1 MKKELPF
8 IGLVL
13 VVHLALGYLYQLSN
27 GIICFTELSF
37 LAIGGILFWTALYR
51 PLKKMTLK
59 LVGSEALTNK
69 KLIGLSGV
77 GLLTSVLNLFFCQLF
92 LVAGFSFL
100 FNCES
105 PSFNTLTASLT
116 NNVAGNLL
124 CYMALI
130 ATFVRDRER
139 LPVPTA
145 ANDLPPE
152 TSRFVLLQHQNIFV
166 RVPLKTISHINV
178 SHNAITIHT
187 KERRYVKYQSLKA
200 FQEELNC
207 VHFQRVHRSTVVNM
221 DHVLEVQPNANGD
234 GTLLLKNGAIIR
246 FSRAYKAS
254 MLAQLHRPN
263 H

>member
-1 MKKELPF
+1 MKKELPL

-13 VVHLALGYLYQLSN
+13 VVHLALGYLYQVSN
-27 GIICFTELSF
+27 GVICFTELSF
-37 LAIGGILFWTALYR
+37 LAVGGILFWAALYQ
-51 PLKKMTLK
+51 PLKKLTLK
-59 LVGSEALTNK
+59 LVGSGALTNK
-69 KLIGLSGV
+69 KLLGLSGV

-130 ATFVRDRER
+130 ATFFKDRER
-139 LPVPTA
+139 LPA
-145 ANDLPPE
+145 DLATTDFPLLAPKY
-152 TSRFVLLQHQNIFV
+152 TLLQHQNASV
-166 RVPLKTISHINV
+166 RVQLQDISHVTV

-187 KERRYVKYQSLKA
+187 AERRYVKYQSLKA
-200 FQEELNC
+200 FQEDLNC
-207 VHFQRVHRSTVVNM
+207 ARFQRVHRSTVVNM
-221 DHVLEVQPNANGD
+221 DHVIEMQPNANGD
-234 GTLLLKNGAIIR
+234 GTLLLKNGTTIR

-254 MLAQLHRPN
+254 MLACL
-263 H
+263 